1 MASKLSMKNFLYAF
15 VGLMLPFSSF
25 AASLEDGAT
34 FSDQLYSYVYS
45 AEKGGVSI
53 AALPAEIAYGD
64 VTLPEIVEYQGET
77 FDVVEV
83 AEKGFNSANITSLT
97 ISANIKEIGREAFGY
112 TSLKK
117 VVLDVPGATLETIG
131 PRVFMSC
138 QDLTSIDFPK
148 SLRSLGSDALYRCTA
163 LTEVIIPEGVETI
176 QGHPE
181 GYQLSIRNFT
191 FCSSLGLIVL
201 PSTLKD
207 NLLTI
212 GRSPSSYDGDPE
224 VNVYDLINF
233 SGNPVWLTF
242 GYTADRE
249 ETRYSNYM
257 NYYCW
262 PGVGYYGDSI
272 EEGLKQS
279 GTKDIITF
287 SDVVWGDDFCE
298 FTATPGHEKITLEGL
313 SANGLALQPVSAP
326 VSRAE
331 ASASARYRVEGVTR
345 EEGLNLACS
354 AAYEGGDVC
363 TRDLTVNADGAVTAI
378 GQVSVSAIGSPA
390 KYYDINGR
398 ILREAPE
405 SGLYIKVAGGKA
417 EKLVK

>member
-1 MASKLSMKNFLYAF
+1 
-15 VGLMLPFSSF
+15 MLPFSSF

-34 FSDQLYSYVYS
+34 FSDQLYTYVYS

-53 AALPAEIAYGD
+53 AALPAEIVYGD
-64 VTLPEIVEYQGET
+64 VTLPETVEYQGET

-138 QDLTSIDFPK
+138 LDLTSIDFPK
-148 SLRSLGSDALYRCTA
+148 SLRSLGSDALYRCNA

-191 FCSSLGLIVL
+191 FCTSLGLIVL

-207 NLLTI
+207 NPVTI
-212 GRSPSSYDGDPE
+212 ARSNAYPTENRDE
-224 VNVYDLINF
+224 NAYDLINF
-233 SGNPVWLTF
+233 SGSPVVLGF
-242 GYTADRE
+242 GYTADKE
-249 ETRYSNYM
+249 NDYYSNYM

-262 PGVGYYGDSI
+262 PGVGYYPESTYNDLSYT
-272 EEGLKQS
+272 
-279 GTKDIITF
+279 GTKDIIAF

-313 SANGLALQPVSAP
+313 SANGVALQPVSAP

-363 TRDLTVNADGAVTAI
+363 TRDLTVTADGAVTAI
-378 GQVSVSAIGSPA
+378 AQVSVSANGSQA

-398 ILREAPE
+398 MLREAPE